1 MGSRPQR
8 QPQNHSVEN
17 HHACQTH
24 EPVGQAS
31 DQHQEYTVT
40 ALFQLTNQYLAL
52 AERLV
57 DGDFDADTIHD
68 TIEASGIT
76 DELAV
81 KAQGI
86 EYVARGALA
95 HHAAIDAEIT
105 RLQALKAQRDKVAQ
119 GLRDYLKSNMERAGI
134 QRIDCPL
141 FQISI
146 RQNPPA
152 VELDPLSLP
161 AEYWTTPTPK
171 PPTPQPNK
179 AAIKSAI
186 AAGVDV
192 IGARMTQSTRL
203 VIT

>member
-1 MGSRPQR
+1 M
-8 QPQNHSVEN
+8 
-17 HHACQTH
+17 
-24 EPVGQAS
+24 GQAS

-40 ALFQLTNQYLAL
+40 ALYVLTNQYLAL
-52 AERLV
+52 AEKLA
-57 DGDFDADTIHD
+57 DGDFDLQTVAD

-81 KAQGI
+81 KAQGCEFI
-86 EYVARGALA
+86 ARGALA
-95 HHAAIDAEIT
+95 HNHAIDAEID
-105 RLQALKAQRDKVAQ
+105 RLQALKARREKAAQ
-119 GLRDYLKSNMERAGI
+119 AMRDYIKSCMEHAGI
-134 QRIDCPL
+134 NKIDCPL

-152 VELDPLSLP
+152 VELDPFSLP
-161 AEYWTTPTPK
+161 AEYWTTPEPK

-179 AAIKSAI
+179 AAIKAAI

-192 IGARMTQSTRL
+192 LGARMTQSTRL